1 MGQDSKSPEEEINVI
16 IHRKAT
22 ENAEFIFILLSAE
35 RAESK
40 KESDLRDIW
49 RQLVMVT
56 VH

>member
-1 MGQDSKSPEEEINVI
+1 MGKDSKSPEKEINVI

-22 ENAEFIFILLSAE
+22 ENAEFIFILPSAE